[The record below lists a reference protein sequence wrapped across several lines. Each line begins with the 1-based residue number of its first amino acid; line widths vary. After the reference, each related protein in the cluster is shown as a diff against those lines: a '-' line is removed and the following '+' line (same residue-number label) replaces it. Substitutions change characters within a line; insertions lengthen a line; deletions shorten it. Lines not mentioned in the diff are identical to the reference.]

1 MCGIFINVDGE
12 SSRINSISHRGIESN
27 TIERDGVFL
36 SHVRLPIQ
44 TEEGDGWKQPIEIS
58 PGIFL
63 LYNGEIFNYDTSV
76 SGSDIEYLC
85 ETFAP
90 WKGGSFQ
97 MFCSLFVPRIQT
109 WDGFWAIA
117 IYDSKSKD
125 IICFT
130 DPLGKKCLYTNDD
143 GELASE
149 IKAVKHWFSPQDLH
163 FISTVRKFGYVTD
176 DSTPYRDV
184 KRILPNTIYY
194 YNLEVPSFKSTYPNY
209 YRGFNFPIENLTPG
223 DYEAHMEWL
232 WAKLFESV
240 QNRLISKNYPI
251 SLLVSGGLDSSI
263 IAGILAQMSPE
274 VKWFSIENGE
284 SKFVN
289 ILSEFYQKNV
299 HFLEYNMD
307 ESKIK
312 KIYQD
317 WNESPIDLGSVV
329 PQFFLFEAVKNQGN
343 SRIVLSGDGADELFG
358 GYSRIHEYDSQFS
371 DIFDELRFYHLP
383 RLDKLSM
390 AHTLELRNPFL
401 HLDIVR
407 FALHLPREWR
417 TDKKILKD
425 TFGPLLP
432 SEIVDR
438 PKEALK
444 NPKIK
449 ENKLKYRQQA
459 VDLFLEVEQTESF
472 SKVEVDI

>member
-1 MCGIFINVDGE
+1 MCGIFINIDGDNK
-12 SSRINSISHRGIESN
+12 RLKSIFHRGIESN
-27 TIERDGVFL
+27 VIERDGVFL

-44 TEEGDGWKQPIEIS
+44 TQDGDGWKQPIELS

-63 LYNGEIFNYDTSV
+63 LYNGEIFNYDSTSF
-76 SGSDIEYLC
+76 GSDIEYLC
-85 ETFAP
+85 QTFSS

-97 MFCSLFVPRIQT
+97 MFCSMFLPKIQT
-109 WDGFWAIA
+109 WDGFWALA
-117 IYDSKSKD
+117 IYDSKTKD
-125 IICFT
+125 VFCFT
-130 DPLGKKCLYTNDD
+130 DPLGKKCLYVNED

-149 IKAVKHWFSPQDLH
+149 IKAIKHWFSPIDSH

-176 DSTPYRDV
+176 DSTPYKDV
-184 KRILPNTIYY
+184 KRILPNVIYY
-194 YNLEVPSFKSTYPNY
+194 YNLEIPSFKTTYSNY
-209 YRGFNFPIENLTPG
+209 YRGFNFQIEELISA
-223 DYEAHMEWL
+223 DYDSHMEWL
-232 WAKLFESV
+232 WTKLFESV

-263 IAGILAQMSPE
+263 IAGILAQLAPE

-284 SKFVN
+284 SRYVD
-289 ILSEFYQKNV
+289 ILSKFHQKTVN
-299 HFLEYNMD
+299 FLDYNMD
-307 ESKIK
+307 ESKVE
-312 KIYQD
+312 KIYKQ
-317 WNESPIDLGSVV
+317 WNESPIDLGSVI
-329 PQFFLFEAVKNQGN
+329 PQFFLFEAVKNHGD

-371 DIFDELRFYHLP
+371 DVFDELRFYHLP

-401 HLDIVR
+401 HLDLVR
-407 FALHLPREWR
+407 FALHLPKEWR
-417 TDKKILKD
+417 TDKKILRD

-449 ENKLKYRQQA
+449 EDKLKYRQRA
-459 VDLFLEVEQTESF
+459 VDLFLQSEPASSF

>member
-1 MCGIFINVDGE
+1 MCGIFINIDGDNK
-12 SSRINSISHRGIESN
+12 RLKSIFHRGIESN
-27 TIERDGVFL
+27 VIERDGVFL

-44 TEEGDGWKQPIEIS
+44 TQDGDGWKQPIELS

-63 LYNGEIFNYDTSV
+63 LYNGEIFNYDSTSF
-76 SGSDIEYLC
+76 GSDIEYLC
-85 ETFAP
+85 QTFSS

-97 MFCSLFVPRIQT
+97 MFCSMFLPKIQT
-109 WDGFWAIA
+109 WDGFWALA
-117 IYDSKSKD
+117 IYDSKTKD
-125 IICFT
+125 VFCFT
-130 DPLGKKCLYTNDD
+130 DPLGKKCLYVNED

-149 IKAVKHWFSPQDLH
+149 IKAVKHWFSPIDSH

-176 DSTPYRDV
+176 DSTPYKDV
-184 KRILPNTIYY
+184 KRILPNVIYY
-194 YNLEVPSFKSTYPNY
+194 YNLEIPSFKTTYSNY
-209 YRGFNFPIENLTPG
+209 YRGFNFQIEELISA
-223 DYEAHMEWL
+223 DYDSHMEWL
-232 WAKLFESV
+232 WTKLFESV

-263 IAGILAQMSPE
+263 IAGILAQLAPE

-284 SKFVN
+284 SRYVD
-289 ILSEFYQKNV
+289 ILSKFHQKTVN
-299 HFLEYNMD
+299 FLDYNMD
-307 ESKIK
+307 ESKVE
-312 KIYQD
+312 KIYKQ
-317 WNESPIDLGSVV
+317 WNESPIDLGSVI
-329 PQFFLFEAVKNQGN
+329 PQFFLFEAVKNHGD

-371 DIFDELRFYHLP
+371 DVFDELRFYHLP

-401 HLDIVR
+401 HLDLVR
-407 FALHLPREWR
+407 FALHLPKEWR

-449 ENKLKYRQQA
+449 EDKLKYRQRA
-459 VDLFLEVEQTESF
+459 VDLFLQSEPASSF

>member
-1 MCGIFINVDGE
+1 MCGIFINIDGE
-12 SSRINSISHRGIESN
+12 KERLNSLSHRGIESN
-27 TIERDGVFL
+27 TIEREGIYL
-36 SHVRLPIQ
+36 CHTRLPIQ

-63 LYNGEIFNYDTSV
+63 LYNGEIFNYDTAV
-76 SGSDIEYLC
+76 FGCDIEYLC
-85 ETFAP
+85 HIFSS
-90 WKGGSFQ
+90 WKGGSFE
-97 MFCSLFVPRIQT
+97 MFCSMFMPRIQT
-109 WDGFWAIA
+109 WDGFWALA
-117 IYDSKSKD
+117 IYDAKNKD
-125 IICFT
+125 VICFT
-130 DPLGKKCLYTNDD
+130 DPLGKKCLYVNED

-149 IKAVKHWFSPQDLH
+149 IKAVKHWFSPKDSH
-163 FISTVRKFGYVTD
+163 FISTVRKFGYVTN
-176 DSTPYRDV
+176 DSTPYLDV
-184 KRILPNTIYY
+184 KRILPNTIYH
-194 YNLEVPSFKSTYPNY
+194 YNLNSPSFKTTYANY
-209 YRGFNFPIENLTPG
+209 YRGFNFPIENLASG

-232 WAKLFESV
+232 WAKVFESV
-240 QNRLISKNYPI
+240 RNRLISKNYPI

-263 IAGILAQMSPE
+263 IAGILKELAPE

-284 SKFVN
+284 SEYVN
-289 ILSEFYQKNV
+289 ILSRFHQKTVN
-299 HFLEYNMD
+299 FLDYKMD
-307 ESKIK
+307 ELQIK

-329 PQFFLFEAVKNQGN
+329 PQYFLFESVKKYGE

-371 DIFDELRFYHLP
+371 DVFDELRFYHLP

-401 HLDIVR
+401 NLDLVR
-407 FALHLPREWR
+407 FALHLPKEWR

-432 SEIVDR
+432 EEIVNR

-449 ENKLKYRQQA
+449 ENKLKYRQHA
-459 VDLFLEVEQTESF
+459 VDLFLDSESNQ
-472 SKVEVDI
+472 